1 MKEKVIIKKENP
13 FSEVSTVL
21 IRELSKELA
30 KRYEFTYDGSGGF
43 QPEDVTVEKAAF
55 LVVWINE
62 EPIACGAVR
71 PLFENEIAEIKR
83 MFVKPEF
90 RGNGIARLLLKKL
103 ESLAVEMGYKKIWL
117 ETGDRQPEAIRL
129 YENTNYSR
137 IINYG
142 NYKENLH
149 NNCFEKVL
157 LND

>member
-13 FSEVSTVL
+13 FSEVSTAL

-30 KRYEFTYDGSGGF
+30 ERYEFIYDGSGAF
-43 QPEDVTVEKAAF
+43 QPEDVAVEKAAL
-55 LVVWINE
+55 LVVWLNGK
-62 EPIACGAVR
+62 PVGCGAVR
-71 PLFENEIAEIKR
+71 PLFENEIVEVKR
-83 MFVKPEF
+83 MFVKPDF
-90 RGNGIARLLLKKL
+90 RGKGIARLLLKKL
-103 ESLAVEMGYKKIWL
+103 ELVAAEMGYKKVWL

-149 NNCFEKVL
+149 SNSFEKIL
-157 LND
+157 QND